1 MNDRVVPLAITCAI
15 ALASGLGLVLTRNL
29 VRCVCL
35 LLVHSLAIAAAY
47 FVLSAEF
54 LAMGQLVVHAGAI
67 VVLFLFVV
75 LLLPRGGT
83 EGTPAARR
91 LLLGLGAGGVMLGGL
106 VVAIGATMAAARPSA
121 VAVDL
126 SAAAVARSLFGPLL
140 VPFEL
145 TAIVLLIAI
154 VACVTLWQRREG
166 EERP

>member
-1 MNDRVVPLAITCAI
+1 MNDRVVPLAIACVIAI
-15 ALASGLGLVLTRNL
+15 ASGLGLVLTRNL

-47 FVLSAEF
+47 FVMSVEF

-106 VVAIGATMAAARPSA
+106 VVATFALLVAAPPSRMNA
-121 VAVDL
+121 DL
-126 SAAAVARSLFGPLL
+126 STAAIARSLFGPLL
-140 VPFEL
+140 VPFET
-145 TAIVLLIAI
+145 TAIVLLVAI
-154 VACVTLWQRREG
+154 VGCVTLWQRRDG
-166 EERP
+166 EEQR